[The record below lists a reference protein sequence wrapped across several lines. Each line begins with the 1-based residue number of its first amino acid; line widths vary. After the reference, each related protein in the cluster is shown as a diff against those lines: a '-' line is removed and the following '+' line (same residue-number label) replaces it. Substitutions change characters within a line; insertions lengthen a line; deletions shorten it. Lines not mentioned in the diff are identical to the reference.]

1 MTHSYQFC
9 ESLPHTRKKLNAAF
23 VHRIKKLCGRV
34 YRLHVVETFA
44 DESFGDFITI
54 ENKGKRD
61 DARNCIIGIA
71 LAYGIGRDFVSITD
85 DGEREV
91 IRIYLSQPKP

>member
-9 ESLPHTRKKLNAAF
+9 ENLPHTRKKLNAAF

-54 ENKGKRD
+54 ERIGDATDGSCGTLNMGDVVVIAIDGKCTFIL
-61 DARNCIIGIA
+61 NIA
-71 LAYGIGRDFVSITD
+71 
-85 DGEREV
+85 
-91 IRIYLSQPKP
+91 

>member
-1 MTHSYQFC
+1 MQGTASSALLSPKSAVRGLLYG
-9 ESLPHTRKKLNAAF
+9 L
-23 VHRIKKLCGRV
+23 
-34 YRLHVVETFA
+34 
-44 DESFGDFITI
+44 
-54 ENKGKRD
+54 
-61 DARNCIIGIA
+61 GIA